1 MQGILPAGH
10 LPGDRRPG
18 GLRNSAPSADGLTV
32 ESMTNSVES
41 LLDAA
46 GIPLREQ
53 DGGGERE
60 SRKKKDELKKVLTEN
75 LRLKEELARE
85 RLQISRAGLNYSVKD
100 DHLPAAARVSSG
112 EFGRAR
118 ASSGELSDLGG
129 AQGRSEAMKFGE
141 LGGPR
146 TTWGEVATKTWC
158 GSKKKPASTAFE
170 KGKMPAQVR
179 QSVSSE
185 STFLGAAA
193 AQRRSKAEEEQG
205 DMPPP
210 FGVGF
215 GIPEAVSTNL
225 SMGFDE
231 IRKIVQ
237 AIEKAPKGITR
248 RRL

>member
-18 GLRNSAPSADGLTV
+18 GLRKPAPGADGLTV
-32 ESMTNSVES
+32 ENMTNSVES

-75 LRLKEELARE
+75 LRLKEELARQ
-85 RLQISRAGLNYSVKD
+85 RLQISRAGLHNSV
-100 DHLPAAARVSSG
+100 
-112 EFGRAR
+112 
-118 ASSGELSDLGG
+118 SGELSDLGG
-129 AQGRSEAMKFGE
+129 AQGRSGAVKFGD

-146 TTWGEVATKTWC
+146 GTSGEVATKTWC
-158 GSKKKPASTAFE
+158 SSKKEPVSTAFE
-170 KGKMPAQVR
+170 KGKMPAKVR
-179 QSVSSE
+179 QSVSPE
-185 STFLGAAA
+185 ATFLGAEA
-193 AQRRSKAEEEQG
+193 AQRRRKAEEEQG
-205 DMPPP
+205 GVPLPL
-210 FGVGF
+210 GVGF

-248 RRL
+248 RR